1 MMQTEMLNLR
11 GVQNDINWL
20 FALSLINL
28 LFTLAVSLK
37 VRKLNKGKSTTER
50 VI

>member
-1 MMQTEMLNLR
+1 MLNPR
-11 GVQNDINWL
+11 SVQNAINWL

-37 VRKLNKGKSTTER
+37 VKKLGKRKDDT
-50 VI
+50 